1 VGRPG
6 DKLHDV
12 VGASAI
18 EETSLVSLT
27 VKQGSREGAGRLAGA
42 VARATIQAIDE
53 DVRRQLDAQQ
63 QEIQARIASV
73 TAQIDRSAEEDVVDR
88 ERLRSL
94 QLARNALT
102 EQLGSVL
109 GQGVAGAPR
118 MSLGGPPNV
127 PASAASPRPLLN
139 VLAGVL
145 LGLLVGVGLAWLRAR
160 TDTTLQSSK
169 EATELLDLPVVGSIP
184 KRRSASLDHE
194 LVRNAFDVL
203 HANLA
208 PPGPD
213 AELERIVV
221 VTSPDERAGTASVAQ
236 GLAAAAARAGRD
248 VVLVDGDL
256 RRRGLSERLGQAE
269 AQGVSDAVLSGD
281 PALVPVSLD
290 GPYRFVPAGTAVPNT
305 TRVLHSQEVR
315 RLLTDLGDGDRLVIV
330 DTPPAGSLPDA
341 SILAALADDVLVVAR
356 AGTTERDDLTSL
368 VSSLRRRPYGQIAG
382 LVVVEPRADA
392 ASLAQPPQGELDR
405 GRLRVRP

>member
-1 VGRPG
+1 MPEQRLGTVLWRGRYLLALAVAAMTGAAILVTALADRTYEATTLLRINDASRGGTGSDTFNAEQASQIAARTYATMLESRSFLERIGPRVGRSG
-6 DKLHDV
+6 DELHDV

-27 VKQGSREGAGRLAGA
+27 VGQGSREEAARLAGA

-73 TAQIDRSAEEDVVDR
+73 TAQIDASAAESVVDR

-139 VLAGVL
+139 VLAGLL

-160 TDTTLQSSK
+160 TDTALQSSK
-169 EATELLDLPVVGSIP
+169 EAKELLDLPVVGSIP
-184 KRRSASLDHE
+184 TRRSASPDQE
-194 LVRNAFDVL
+194 PVRDAFDVL

-208 PPGPD
+208 PPGLD
-213 AELERIVV
+213 VELERIVV
-221 VTSPDERAGTASVAQ
+221 ITSPDERAGTASVAQ

-256 RRRGLSERLGQAE
+256 RSRRLSERLGQA
-269 AQGVSDAVLSGD
+269 GSRGFSDAVLAGE

-290 GPYRFVPAGTAVPNT
+290 EPYRFVPAGTAVPNT
-305 TRVLHSQEVR
+305 TRLLHSSEVR
-315 RLLTDLGDGDRLVIV
+315 RLLDR
-330 DTPPAGSLPDA
+330 PG
-341 SILAALADDVLVVAR
+341 
-356 AGTTERDDLTSL
+356 
-368 VSSLRRRPYGQIAG
+368 
-382 LVVVEPRADA
+382 
-392 ASLAQPPQGELDR
+392 
-405 GRLRVRP
+405 